1 MNVEQVRGFVL
12 TYLDAYQCDIM
23 EKAPTHVTVKLSV
36 EADKELT
43 NRAYYWGF
51 VERTGAP
58 AQTMTMT
65 FVFDP
70 AAYHAAKSAK
80 PFAAGGAGTARAAGP
95 PPPGTGAAVSA
106 ATAAAVP
113 RGGAAGSALGASG
126 PTGAAGVR
134 GAATEAGGS
143 AAAAGD
149 RAAGASASGAAGAA
163 GAAGAGS
170 SAAAGG
176 AAAAGGGMGT
186 SDSIL
191 GRYFGF
197 VPTTV
202 TARVPTDDVTF
213 GSRRL
218 LQLFG
223 SAKAHGR
230 FVRLFEEPH
239 DNGGASG
246 GRDPAG
252 AAGRSSGGFDAAAT
266 GLQTGYGGKGDSVG
280 ARLGHGGG
288 LTATAATAATAAGVA
303 PPAAYETWLLVNY
316 KVEFICDMKRSEI
329 HSLAISLATGQ
340 IRERFYEDMLSRR
353 LTPRLPGNIRLLPDT
368 LPLEEAVARLEAI
381 VEHKVRSCEHSWADR
396 ANEQL
401 QAELDRMDGYY
412 GSLLQSVEPDKRA
425 EVEAQHDNRRR
436 EIDWQYRP
444 RIVASAVNCG
454 FFHLQAETRR

>member
-1 MNVEQVRGFVL
+1 
-12 TYLDAYQCDIM
+12 
-23 EKAPTHVTVKLSV
+23 
-36 EADKELT
+36 
-43 NRAYYWGF
+43 
-51 VERTGAP
+51 
-58 AQTMTMT
+58 
-65 FVFDP
+65 
-70 AAYHAAKSAK
+70 
-80 PFAAGGAGTARAAGP
+80 
-95 PPPGTGAAVSA
+95 
-106 ATAAAVP
+106 
-113 RGGAAGSALGASG
+113 
-126 PTGAAGVR
+126 
-134 GAATEAGGS
+134 
-143 AAAAGD
+143 
-149 RAAGASASGAAGAA
+149 
-163 GAAGAGS
+163 
-170 SAAAGG
+170 
-176 AAAAGGGMGT
+176 MGT

-239 DNGGASG
+239 DNDGTPG

-252 AAGRSSGGFDAAAT
+252 AAGRSSGAFDAAAA
-266 GLQTGYGGKGDSVG
+266 GPQTEYGGKGETAG
-280 ARLGHGGG
+280 ARLGHGGS
-288 LTATAATAATAAGVA
+288 LAASAVGVA

-368 LPLEEAVARLEAI
+368 LPPEEAAARLEAI

-425 EVEAQHDNRRR
+425 EVEAQHGNRRR